1 MSQHLANG
9 ASAAE
14 NVQKSLATDVQFAKP
29 DETLNLSVKV
39 KTDPELPQLPSMD

>member
-14 NVQKSLATDVQFAKP
+14 NVQKSLATDVQCAKP
-29 DETLNLSVKV
+29 DETKFKCKSQ
-39 KTDPELPQLPSMD
+39 D